1 MREERSEEIILLSDR
16 ISAQTAA
23 AVEFSNAL
31 VKIIEQTA
39 FIRDKINHTNDFLSE
54 EYKNLKNKT
63 EELILKFEKYSGE
76 NSNRHGS
83 ISRDLDHFKA
93 SLLNFESKINI
104 IIQATENSDA
114 ILTAINQ
121 NSPEHTRK
129 IVDQMNKMNE
139 DVKLSI
145 NKINSQIEAQ
155 NVNVNEFKQA
165 FDRFKYFLVAIGI
178 MITVFGTLKTFNIID
193 ISWLMKR

>member
-54 EYKNLKNKT
+54 EYRNLKNKT

-76 NSNRHGS
+76 NSNRHNS
-83 ISRDLDHFKA
+83 IGRDLEHFKS
-93 SLLNFESKINI
+93 SLLDFEYKINI
-104 IIQATENSDA
+104 VIQANEKSDA
-114 ILTAINQ
+114 ILAAIHQ
-121 NSPEHTRK
+121 DSPEHSKK
-129 IVDQMNKMNE
+129 IMEQLNKMNE
-139 DVKLSI
+139 DVKSSI
-145 NKINSQIEAQ
+145 NKINAQIEAQ
-155 NVNVNEFKQA
+155 NENVNEFKQA
-165 FDRFKYFLVAIGI
+165 FDRFKYFLVALGI

-193 ISWLMKR
+193 ISWLLKR

>member
-54 EYKNLKNKT
+54 EYRNLKNKT

-76 NSNRHGS
+76 NSNRHNS
-83 ISRDLDHFKA
+83 IGRDLEHFKS
-93 SLLNFESKINI
+93 SLLDFESKINI
-104 IIQATENSDA
+104 VIQANERSDA
-114 ILTAINQ
+114 ILASIHQ
-121 NSPEHTRK
+121 DSPEHSRK
-129 IVDQMNKMNE
+129 IMEQLNKMNE
-139 DVKLSI
+139 DVKASI
-145 NKINSQIEAQ
+145 NKINAQIEAQ
-155 NVNVNEFKQA
+155 NENVNEFKQA
-165 FDRFKYFLVAIGI
+165 FDRFKYFLVALGI
-178 MITVFGTLKTFNIID
+178 MITLFGTLKTFNIID